1 MRVLSTVLIGCIVS
15 SEPKVLI
22 PGSMTV
28 IEQMWGTE
36 ERLIL
41 PIKSETIASLNSVS
55 LVCVDRSIVYLH
67 PTRTLID
74 FT

>member
-1 MRVLSTVLIGCIVS
+1 MFVSLHESTILIGCIVS

-41 PIKSETIASLNSVS
+41 PLKSETK
-55 LVCVDRSIVYLH
+55 LH
-67 PTRTLID
+67 
-74 FT
+74 